1 MLAFAPMLDEGDF
14 SAAQHIAFLAATL
27 ELYGRTLNSVTFL
40 VGDNCSVNQCMARMM
55 GVPMVGCASHRLNL
69 AVRQFLDKQEATLD
83 TIHAVML
90 RCRTVKNRAALRELT
105 PLAPKLQNDT
115 RWSSTF
121 AMEQRFF
128 AIKDELA
135 CIADLRSIFPSPG
148 QIDKMQDLLAA
159 LEVIQGFTI
168 TLQRHDLAMN
178 EARALLDTLVERF
191 SGMASYLSPH
201 ASIVSNATFE
211 NAVVKVLD
219 DDVGSMLECERRW
232 QRSRLLDQIPVRP
245 IPPRIPRAWRWKFYR
260 QKEPS

>member
-1 MLAFAPMLDEGDF
+1 
-14 SAAQHIAFLAATL
+14 
-27 ELYGRTLNSVTFL
+27 
-40 VGDNCSVNQCMARMM
+40 
-55 GVPMVGCASHRLNL
+55 MVGCASHRLNL

-105 PLAPKLQNDT
+105 PLAPKLRNDT

-178 EARALLDTLVERF
+178 EARALLDTLGERF
-191 SGMASYLSPH
+191 SGMTSYLSPH

-211 NAVVKVLD
+211 DAVVKVLD
-219 DDVGSMLECERRW
+219 DDVGSMLECERAALATFEVV
-232 QRSRLLDQIPVRP
+232 RSNPSPSHTSSDPSCLAMEVLQAKRAKLNERVVMDYEDLRCVLPTSNIIERLFSKAKLVNTLNKGP
-245 IPPRIPRAWRWKFYR
+245 
-260 QKEPS
+260 